1 MTTFDNSISGN
12 MELLKECLLNKMPV
26 NQGDA
31 AGESLFFVFPSWI
44 TLIQIAM
51 ACTIALILYVA
62 TMFNIQTLLHFNQP
76 GFQATQ
82 LSTGQR
88 APVTWTSL
96 KLSWLS
102 PRCSI
107 PSSSDLFEKLQKLK
121 RNFIAKERKISVIW
135 LISIFLLQVQLN
147 TSNKLGETPIKTAA
161 MSGKVKLD
169 EKMQSLEI
177 SFVIMSYTI
186 PTEFVCRHSIPYYLI
201 NLLDVSAI
209 AKYFG
214 SAARF
219 LGLNPYPHSLVYPHD
234 PTMSCNWR

>member
-1 MTTFDNSISGN
+1 
-12 MELLKECLLNKMPV
+12 MPP
-26 NQGDA
+26 QQDA
-31 AGESLFFVFPSWI
+31 S
-44 TLIQIAM
+44 
-51 ACTIALILYVA
+51 
-62 TMFNIQTLLHFNQP
+62 QP
-76 GFQATQ
+76 GRCCWRVIVFCFPFLGHLDPNCHGMHNCIDPLCCHHVQHPNVASLQSTWFQATQ
-82 LSTGQR
+82 LSTGRR

-219 LGLNPYPHSLVYPHD
+219 LGLNPYPHSLFYPHD